1 MEIGKCKLLYGFYEG
16 CQRVVV
22 KSLNERLFIM
32 KERYLWGL
40 VSLTFLG
47 ILLTPSSWAGQVV
60 TEDIR
65 LWAGRTLA
73 QEKTLGAVI
82 TPDTV
87 AVLYFNNKT
96 ERTRL
101 DFLRKGLTLMLITDL
116 SKISD
121 IRVIERVR
129 LQALVEELGLGVSGL
144 VASGTVPRVGKLLG
158 AEYIIGGDFIKGK
171 IDEFQIKSNLL
182 EVPGGEVF
190 GLSVIEGILKELFR
204 MEKDL
209 LFEIIKYLKT
219 VKLTPEKEEEL
230 RKPLSTDVE
239 ALFSLFKGI
248 ESSDRGNYGEAAIFY
263 EKALKKDPGL
273 KPAKGAMQELYHLG
287 LITKK
292 KRRGALMKSLR
303 DRTSLTDSLTPE
315 APLKR
320 ALTPGDVEQRDTS
333 DVTISW

>member
-1 MEIGKCKLLYGFYEG
+1 
-16 CQRVVV
+16 
-22 KSLNERLFIM
+22 M
-32 KERYLWGL
+32 KEKWLWGL
-40 VSLTFLG
+40 VSLIFMV
-47 ILLTPSSWAGQVV
+47 ILLPPSSWAGQVI
-60 TEDIR
+60 TEDVR
-65 LWAGRTLA
+65 LWAGRALA

-96 ERTRL
+96 EYTRL
-101 DFLRKGLTLMLITDL
+101 DFLRKGLALMLITDL
-116 SKISD
+116 SKIND

-144 VASGTVPRVGKLLG
+144 VASGTAPRVGKLLG
-158 AEYIIGGDFIKGK
+158 AEYIIGGDFIKGTF
-171 IDEFQIKSNLL
+171 DAFHIKSNIL
-182 EVPGGEVF
+182 EIPVGEVF
-190 GLSVIEGILKELFR
+190 GISVIEGLLKELFR

-209 LFEIIKYLKT
+209 LFEIIKYLKK
-219 VKLTPEKEEEL
+219 VKLTPEEEEEL

-248 ESSDRGNYGEAAIFY
+248 ESSDRGNYGKASTFY
-263 EKALKKDPGL
+263 EKALKRDPGL
-273 KPAKGAMQELYHLG
+273 RPAKSALQELYNLG

-292 KRRGALMKSLR
+292 KRRGALMKTLR
-303 DRTSLTDSLTPE
+303 DRTSLTDELTPE

-320 ALTPGDVEQRDTS
+320 ALTPGDVDQRDTS